1 MLLSLIGR
9 FKLSGFHTQ
18 MPDSQRP
25 VAGTYKYTF
34 VLLGTDGLML
44 DFMQMIASGIAV
56 GSTYALMGIAMV
68 IIYKTSEVPNFA
80 QGEMALIS
88 SFFAFMLLDQ
98 YGLPY
103 HLAFLAAL
111 IFSILLGFFL
121 EFSIL
126 RRAKEPNILGLI
138 VITIGIEM
146 ILLGLVSWKFGADPK
161 SMPFPISPW
170 DSFAIGEVF
179 ISQLELLT
187 LVVALIIMVVLFVL
201 LRYSKLGVAMKA
213 TQQNKLAARIMG
225 IRTNR
230 IMMVTWGI
238 SSFVGCVAGLLIAP
252 TTMQPF
258 MMWDP
263 LLKGFAAAVMGGMTS
278 LPGAVVAAYL
288 LGIIENLFGG
298 YVSIEFKSAVA
309 FAIIVLVLCI
319 KPSGLFARHYVKKV

>member
-1 MLLSLIGR
+1 
-9 FKLSGFHTQ
+9 
-18 MPDSQRP
+18 
-25 VAGTYKYTF
+25 
-34 VLLGTDGLML
+34 ML

-103 HLAFLAAL
+103 HLAFAAAL

-126 RRAKEPNILGLI
+126 RRAKEPNVLGLI

-170 DSFAIGEVF
+170 ESFAIGNVF
-179 ISQLELLT
+179 VSQLEMLT
-187 LVVALIIMVVLFVL
+187 LVVALIIMVILFVF

-213 TQQNKLAARIMG
+213 TQQNHIAARIMG

-230 IMMVTWGI
+230 IMMITWGI

-319 KPSGLFARHYVKKV
+319 KPSGLFARHYIKKV